1 MKWHMTYERHR
12 LTGGEQYI
20 TNIYRLETNGLAE
33 RQNKMIGNS
42 LIKVLNENAAY
53 WPYTIDD

>member
-1 MKWHMTYERHR
+1 MTYEHHR

-53 WPYTIDD
+53 